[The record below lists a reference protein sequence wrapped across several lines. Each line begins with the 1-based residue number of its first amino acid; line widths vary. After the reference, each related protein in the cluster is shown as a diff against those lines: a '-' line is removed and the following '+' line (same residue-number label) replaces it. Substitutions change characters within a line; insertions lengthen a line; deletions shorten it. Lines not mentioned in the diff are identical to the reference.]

1 MKKFKII
8 AYVMLLIVIIVLSLT
23 IYTSA
28 TQENQQESENEK
40 VFSEIKYLDLKFV
53 DLFNNMNNIETRNY
67 RIFTNKT
74 EESKSAEFT
83 DEGKSSTKQEN
94 NETNSDSNSTSDS
107 GSSSEGDSNTSSSE
121 KENKNNSVTNY
132 QMTQSGILT
141 SNRDI
146 DWSSC
151 KNELELIY
159 TSIST
164 ITLDLYKINVAQE
177 DILNFNKE
185 MDNLTATIQKEDKQE
200 TLNQLVKTYN
210 YISKFTQNINCNQLY
225 KIAIETKT
233 NVFTA
238 YAKLEENKWKEMD
251 SDVSKAIETY
261 STLLTSSEIDE
272 NKQSNVNKGYVML
285 NELKSSISMQD
296 KSVFLI
302 KYKNLLEELENV

>member
-1 MKKFKII
+1 M
-8 AYVMLLIVIIVLSLT
+8 
-23 IYTSA
+23 
-28 TQENQQESENEK
+28 
-40 VFSEIKYLDLKFV
+40 
-53 DLFNNMNNIETRNY
+53 
-67 RIFTNKT
+67 
-74 EESKSAEFT
+74 
-83 DEGKSSTKQEN
+83 
-94 NETNSDSNSTSDS
+94 
-107 GSSSEGDSNTSSSE
+107 SE

-302 KYKNLLEELENV
+302 KYKNLLEEINNM

>member
-210 YISKFTQNINCNQLY
+210 YIS
-225 KIAIETKT
+225 

-302 KYKNLLEELENV
+302 KYKNLLEEINNM

>member
-1 MKKFKII
+1 MKLKKFKII

-177 DILNFNKE
+177 DILNFNK
-185 MDNLTATIQKEDKQE
+185 
-200 TLNQLVKTYN
+200 
-210 YISKFTQNINCNQLY
+210 
-225 KIAIETKT
+225 
-233 NVFTA
+233 
-238 YAKLEENKWKEMD
+238 
-251 SDVSKAIETY
+251 
-261 STLLTSSEIDE
+261 
-272 NKQSNVNKGYVML
+272 
-285 NELKSSISMQD
+285 
-296 KSVFLI
+296 
-302 KYKNLLEELENV
+302 

>member
-1 MKKFKII
+1 
-8 AYVMLLIVIIVLSLT
+8 
-23 IYTSA
+23 
-28 TQENQQESENEK
+28 
-40 VFSEIKYLDLKFV
+40 
-53 DLFNNMNNIETRNY
+53 
-67 RIFTNKT
+67 
-74 EESKSAEFT
+74 
-83 DEGKSSTKQEN
+83 
-94 NETNSDSNSTSDS
+94 
-107 GSSSEGDSNTSSSE
+107 
-121 KENKNNSVTNY
+121 
-132 QMTQSGILT
+132 MTQSGILT

-302 KYKNLLEELENV
+302 KYKNLLEEINNM